1 MIKKLALSVI
11 LSIIII
17 AGLSAWSITD
27 DYFGNRYGMLDARSY
42 AMGSTGI
49 FNELRPSAITLN
61 PANLTL
67 INRPAGL
74 EGSFFLNRNEDNRAV
89 PLYNSFDNYI
99 DDSVYASNL
108 NFYDDYATAGLVSFK
123 PWKLRIGIGAY
134 YQPLLSFDGDYKE
147 EIRNNRNT
155 DNDNYPEKIAVN
167 TIENAGVLNQAS
179 GVLSLGF
186 ALGENSEL
194 NLGFDFGKLWGNTK
208 YQKDILWTQWAID
221 TVGEGVLPD
230 SIYKENVDWDGY
242 RYKTGV
248 SARINKRLGIGATY
262 TFKTTLDRT
271 IDWVKTYGG
280 VEVSSTTN
288 AKEDYILP
296 SEFRLGIN
304 YQPRNIMR
312 TWFNLE
318 GEYVRFSE
326 IGDQYDDVINF
337 YAGVEHNIKYS
348 LPFRFGFQ
356 ATNSYLRT
364 VEADNSIIVKRIIT
378 PMITGGSSIPL
389 TDKLHLDLG
398 FGYSWREYEAL
409 DLFRD
414 SYYDDRHYTGENSYQ
429 LWPNQHIVLTDRG
442 WENPDKVRESNIS
455 LSTSLSYTW

>member
-67 INRPAGL
+67 MNRPAGL
-74 EGSFFLNRNEDNRAV
+74 EGSFFLDRNEDNRAV

-108 NFYDDYATAGLVSFK
+108 NFYDDYATAGFVSFK

-208 YQKDILWTQWAID
+208 YQKDIFWTQWAID

-242 RYKTGV
+242 RCKTGV

-271 IDWVKTYGG
+271 IDWAKTYGG
-280 VEVSSTTN
+280 VEVSSATN

-409 DLFRD
+409 DLFHD
-414 SYYDDRHYTGENSYQ
+414 SYYDDRQYTGENSYQ
-429 LWPNQHIVLTDRG
+429 LWPNQHIALTDRG

>member
-1 MIKKLALSVI
+1 MNKKLALTMI

-27 DYFGNRYGMLDARSY
+27 DYFGNRFGILDARSY
-42 AMGSTGI
+42 AMGSTGVY
-49 FNELRPSAITLN
+49 NALRPSAITLN

-74 EGSFFLNRNEDNRAV
+74 EGSFFLDRNEDNRAV
-89 PLYNSFDNYI
+89 PLYNSFDSYI

-108 NFYDDYATAGLVSFK
+108 HFYDDYAGSGFISFN
-123 PWKLRIGIGAY
+123 PWKLRLGVGAY
-134 YQPLLSFDGDYKE
+134 YQPLLNFDGNYEE

-167 TIENAGVLNQAS
+167 TITNEGVLNQAS
-179 GVLSLGF
+179 GVLCIGYN
-186 ALGENSEL
+186 LGENADF
-194 NLGFDFGKLWGNTK
+194 NLGFDFGKLWGKTK
-208 YQKDILWTQWAID
+208 YQKDIHWTQWAID

-230 SIYKENVDWDGY
+230 SSYIENVDLDGY
-242 RYKTGV
+242 RFKVGM
-248 SARINKRLGIGATY
+248 SAQVNKRVGIGATY
-262 TFKTTLDRT
+262 TFKTILDRT
-271 IDWVKTYGG
+271 IDWTKTYGG
-280 VEVSSTTN
+280 VEVGSTTD
-288 AKEDYILP
+288 AKEDYIIP

-304 YQPRNIMR
+304 YQPRNIIR
-312 TWFNLE
+312 TWFNIE

-326 IGDQYDDVINF
+326 LGDQYKDAINF
-337 YAGVEHNIKYS
+337 YAGVEHNIKYAI
-348 LPFRFGFQ
+348 PFRFGFQ

-364 VEADNSIIVKRIIT
+364 IESDNSIIVKRIIT

-398 FGYSWREYEAL
+398 FGYSWREYEAI

-429 LWPNQHIVLTDRG
+429 LWPNQYIVLKDRA

>member
-1 MIKKLALSVI
+1 MI

-27 DYFGNRYGMLDARSY
+27 DYFGNRFGILDARSY
-42 AMGSTGI
+42 AMGSTGVY
-49 FNELRPSAITLN
+49 NALRPSAITLN

-74 EGSFFLNRNEDNRAV
+74 EGSFFLDRNEDNRAV
-89 PLYNSFDNYI
+89 PLYNSFDSYI

-108 NFYDDYATAGLVSFK
+108 HFYDDYAGSGFISFN
-123 PWKLRIGIGAY
+123 PWKLRLGVGAY
-134 YQPLLSFDGDYKE
+134 YQPLLNFDGNYEE

-167 TIENAGVLNQAS
+167 TITNEGVLNQAS
-179 GVLSLGF
+179 GVLCIGYN
-186 ALGENSEL
+186 LGENADF
-194 NLGFDFGKLWGNTK
+194 NLGFDFGKLWGKTK
-208 YQKDILWTQWAID
+208 YQKDIHWTQWAID

-230 SIYKENVDWDGY
+230 SSYIENVDLDGY
-242 RYKTGV
+242 RFKVGM
-248 SARINKRLGIGATY
+248 SAQVNKRVGIGATY
-262 TFKTTLDRT
+262 TFKTILDRT
-271 IDWVKTYGG
+271 IDWTKTYGG
-280 VEVSSTTN
+280 VEVGSTTD
-288 AKEDYILP
+288 AKEDYIIP

-304 YQPRNIMR
+304 YQPRNIIR
-312 TWFNLE
+312 TWFNIE

-326 IGDQYDDVINF
+326 LGDQYKDAINF
-337 YAGVEHNIKYS
+337 YAGVEHNIKYAI
-348 LPFRFGFQ
+348 PFRFGFQ

-364 VEADNSIIVKRIIT
+364 IESDNSIIVKRIIT

-398 FGYSWREYEAL
+398 FGYSWREYEAI

-429 LWPNQHIVLTDRG
+429 LWPNQYIVLKDRA